1 MRSPPPSSFSDRG
14 IVAHHIGLLLSVHV
28 LPCVSVLERAL
39 LRGGERGAVT
49 KPYNIHVRG
58 EQRPDID
65 PERLAR
71 LVTAMARQLQHEAT
85 TGKATVVDETPVP
98 VEPDFGTVRPEKR
111 RARRQA
117 GEGDVS

>member
-1 MRSPPPSSFSDRG
+1 M
-14 IVAHHIGLLLSVHV
+14 A
-28 LPCVSVLERAL
+28 
-39 LRGGERGAVT
+39 

-58 EQRPDID
+58 DQRPDID
-65 PERLAR
+65 PDRLSH
-71 LVTAMARQLQHEAT
+71 LVIAMARQLQHEAA

-117 GEGDVS
+117 GAGEAS